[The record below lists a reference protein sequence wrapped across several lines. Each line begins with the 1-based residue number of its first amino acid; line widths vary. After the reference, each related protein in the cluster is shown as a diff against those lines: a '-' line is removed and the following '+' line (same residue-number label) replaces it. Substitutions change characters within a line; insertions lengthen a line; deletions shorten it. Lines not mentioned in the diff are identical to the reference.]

1 MIKIK
6 IKCFSQVKYSL
17 GVDELTFELEDG
29 TSVSDLEKIVREKA
43 LGKLDGVTL
52 RTAINR
58 KYISDNANKDAANDW
73 ELNIQK
79 GADLFVKYID
89 NFI

>member
-1 MIKIK
+1 MVQNTLLDFLLI
-6 IKCFSQVKYSL
+6 
-17 GVDELTFELEDG
+17 G
-29 TSVSDLEKIVREKA
+29 RETQC
-43 LGKLDGVTL
+43 LPFFCY
-52 RTAINR
+52 